1 MVTKIR
7 LGQFSRQIARDDVSL
22 FLETLGTG
30 GTEGG
35 VDGAAINLFVI
46 HFPLAPFG
54 FFLIDKLQE
63 AESVGALAGLILIRL
78 NSSLEHLVSVF
89 FKELE
94 EFQIVEVL
102 GEITDED
109 RCHGM
114 LLAEIS
120 GGTLVPYLILSR
132 WIVAVNPLA
141 LLGH

>member
-1 MVTKIR
+1 
-7 LGQFSRQIARDDVSL
+7 
-22 FLETLGTG
+22 
-30 GTEGG
+30 
-35 VDGAAINLFVI
+35 
-46 HFPLAPFG
+46 LAPFG

-63 AESVGALAGLILIRL
+63 AESVGALAGLILTRV
-78 NSSLEHLVSVF
+78 NSRFEHLVSVF
-89 FKELE
+89 FEELE

-109 RCHGM
+109 RWHGM